1 MLRARA
7 ELAGGVTLERLNR
20 VGRLLSEIAHSPAA
34 FDTPELRAMHGTDS
48 GASVL
53 QTDADG
59 LTLVLGKFSHRAETP
74 IHDHNCWGVA
84 CVVAG
89 RDRYRHWRRTDPG
102 NQADR
107 ASLSLAFER
116 ELAAGDSVSWLGPPG
131 DIHSQQ
137 GIEEP
142 AWELILFG
150 CNAMSLPRRY
160 YDLTTGRVRTAL
172 PV

>member
-7 ELAGGVTLERLNR
+7 ELAAGVHRDSLDR
-20 VGRLLSEIAHSPAA
+20 VGRLLAGFAA
-34 FDTPELRAMHGTDS
+34 TPGLVQEQRLRAMHGTDS
-48 GASVL
+48 AAIVL
-53 QTDADG
+53 QTDDDG
-59 LTLVLGKFSHRAETP
+59 LTLVLGQFSHRAETP

-84 CVVAG
+84 CVIAG
-89 RDRYRHWRRTDPG
+89 RDRYRHWQRTDDG
-102 NQADR
+102 SDATR
-107 ASLSLAFER
+107 ASLSLAFEK
-116 ELAAGDSVSWLGPPG
+116 ELAAGDYVCWLHPPG

-137 GIEEP
+137 GISEP

-160 YDLTTGRVRTAL
+160 FDLRTGRVTTAL

>member
-1 MLRARA
+1 MRRARA
-7 ELAGGVTLERLNR
+7 ELADGATVERLDR
-20 VGRLLSEIAHSPAA
+20 VGRLLVELALSPSLSQA
-34 FDTPELRAMHGTDS
+34 PELKAMHGTDS

-53 QTDADG
+53 QTDPDG
-59 LTLVLGKFSHRAETP
+59 LTLVLGKFSDRAETP

-84 CVVAG
+84 CVVTG
-89 RDRYRHWRRTDPG
+89 RDRYRQWRRTDPG
-102 NQADR
+102 DR
-107 ASLSLAFER
+107 AEQASLSLAFER
-116 ELAAGDSVSWLGPPG
+116 ELGAGEVVSWLGPPG

-137 GIEEP
+137 GIGGP